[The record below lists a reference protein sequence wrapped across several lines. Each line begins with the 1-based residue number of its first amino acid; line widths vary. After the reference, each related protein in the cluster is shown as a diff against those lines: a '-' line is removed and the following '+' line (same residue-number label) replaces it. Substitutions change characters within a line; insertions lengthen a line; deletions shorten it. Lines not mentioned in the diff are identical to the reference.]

1 MLARRSVK
9 LLFAS
14 VAAARCV
21 GSQVTGLPGLE
32 PAGPAH
38 SCRAPVLVGSSPGGE
53 ARLVRL
59 ARLAGVGGLSRLS
72 RLSQSLPVSHFSRF

>member
-1 MLARRSVK
+1 MSASQSVK

-53 ARLVRL
+53 AKL

-72 RLSQSLPVSHFSRF
+72 RLSRLSQSLPVGHFSRF

>member
-14 VAAARCV
+14 VAAGRCV

-59 ARLAGVGGLSRLS
+59 AGVGGLSRLVFPTH
-72 RLSQSLPVSHFSRF
+72 SQLVTSVDFKDGN